1 MAFVSA
7 TREII
12 RGEIIGITPAC
23 SFLFLALKN
32 SLYYAMENKNMT
44 AEGTMPVL
52 AFIPCARVAMIPEY
66 QFRDYLPGGIF
77 FS

>member
-1 MAFVSA
+1 
-7 TREII
+7 
-12 RGEIIGITPAC
+12 
-23 SFLFLALKN
+23 
-32 SLYYAMENKNMT
+32 MENKNKT
-44 AEGTMPVL
+44 AEGTMPVP